1 MNKLTSQCYRIY
13 LLYAKNKQANKNQTK
28 TDQKKKTQT
37 NKQKNPKTKAQE
49 TQKQKQNKKDQKRPK
64 PKIFSIVVN
73 KKRQKSAF
81 FQQLFWNFTSDTKP
95 IQYVQWR
102 QIRLRK

>member
-1 MNKLTSQCYRIY
+1 MLQNLPTVRQKQTSEQKPD
-13 LLYAKNKQANKNQTK
+13 KNRPK
-28 TDQKKKTQT
+28 KKKTQT
-37 NKQKNPKTKAQE
+37 NKQKNPKTKAQD

-102 QIRLRK
+102 QIRLRKYS